1 MAIAVNPTD
10 VNLPTDTES
19 SGQSAPGSQLGSP
32 QVTDVTAPATGQ
44 AEVPSGAMPSL
55 PEIFQQ
61 PAVRKAFPAII
72 VVLTMAIFAISYL
85 WMDQGSYRSL
95 YPGMIEVDRQASYEA
110 LLSADFDAKI
120 DTATGDLK
128 VPTNRYHQARIF
140 LASRGLPKANTQGG
154 VDSLGDDTSMTTS
167 QFMEQVKYVSAME
180 QELARSIMQISSI
193 KNARVHLATTKES
206 AFVRN
211 RTPAK
216 ASVVVTPQ
224 LGRVI
229 SNSQVE
235 AIIHMVSSSVPH
247 MIAEN
252 VVVVDQR
259 GNLLTETNRLP
270 GMQMSS
276 VQIEHKRVLEDT
288 YRTRID
294 ALLSPIVGPDNLRA
308 EVDVKLDFT
317 QVESTYEE
325 YDGNDNGPKPRS
337 ESTTIQRDS
346 SRDALGVP
354 GAMTNTA
361 PPETGTEIDGQT
373 EGRAEGIDKSVTSKR
388 TTRNYEIDRSVRHV
402 KNQVG
407 SIEKVSVAVVVN
419 EAQLIKADGKADSEA
434 ENSQENNG
442 ELERIKNEEVN
453 RLTQLVKGVVGF
465 DEGRGDVVTVVATKF
480 EPKPVIE
487 NLTLWYENEELLDV
501 IKSLALVLA
510 FIAVVLAVIRPIV
523 KSYLPDTDAGEDDDD
538 LATRFKDGEL
548 SDEELELIELGD
560 EESLED
566 IKAKLK
572 PKKSTISADM
582 LDTANTYDDKVA
594 LVRLLV
600 AEDAGRVANVLKKMI
615 RG

>member
-294 ALLSPIVGPDNLRA
+294 AFLSPIVGPDNLRA

-373 EGRAEGIDKSVTSKR
+373 EGRAEGVDKSVTSKR

-419 EAQLIKADGKADSEA
+419 EAQLIKADEKADSEA

-523 KSYLPDTDAGEDDDD
+523 KSYLPDTDVGEDDDD